1 MKDIKN
7 HIRNLWELC
16 FHEDK
21 AFLDL
26 YFEKR
31 NIAENSI
38 FIEKNGEIVSSMQL
52 LPYQFTFC
60 GKNVEMAYI
69 SGACTHPDWRGKGLM
84 NELIINVFKLLQK
97 RNIPIVSLIP
107 ANKHLFE
114 YYAKTGF
121 AVCFAYQ
128 KETVIHEMLSRS
140 KSTDRTE
147 LYEIFA
153 KIMSENDYCVQHS
166 KEDFDVIMDDREMSG
181 EPEENHR
188 EGDDFGMARIIDLE
202 TLLKIYAKNHQSFS
216 AEFNVVDEILIDNTG
231 FYVINKGEIY
241 KTKISENF
249 SNAIT
254 IPQIT
259 QALLGHKIEELP
271 EILHGFDKK
280 DSIMSLMLD

>member
-7 HIRNLWELC
+7 QIRNLWKFC

-31 NIAENSI
+31 NIVENSI
-38 FIEKNGEIVSSMQL
+38 FIARNERIVSSMQL

-60 GKNVEMAYI
+60 GENVEMSYI
-69 SGACTHPDWRGKGLM
+69 SGACTHPDWQGIGLM
-84 NELIINVFKLLQK
+84 NELIINGFKLLQK

-107 ANKHLFE
+107 ANRHLFE

-128 KETVIHEMLSRS
+128 KETVIQKMLSRS
-140 KSTDRTE
+140 KSKDRTE

-166 KEDFDVIMDDREMSG
+166 RDDFDVIMDDREMSG
-181 EPEENHR
+181 EPEENHK
-188 EGDDFGMARIIDLE
+188 EGDDFGMARVIDLK
-202 TLLKIYAKNHQSFS
+202 TLLEIYAEKHQEFFV
-216 AEFNVVDEILIDNTG
+216 EFNLVDEILTENTG
-231 FYVINKGEIY
+231 YYTIKKGEVNKL
-241 KTKISENF
+241 KTSANIAETV
-249 SNAIT
+249 T
-254 IPQIT
+254 IQQIT
-259 QALLGHKIEELP
+259 QALLGHRIEELP
-271 EILHGFDKK
+271 EVLHGFDKK